1 MWNTYNYQEKKGVH
15 LAFQRMFV
23 LDTCTQNK
31 REKMAESKL
40 CFEEMGRK
48 KRAKK
53 AEGQREKRKYRREE
67 KKNKVAEYELRQKT
81 AKKGAQ
87 GRVEGGHTMTD
98 GLYFDCFGDLLLGH
112 GQHRLTADFR
122 LEQRVHKSR
131 LSKATLSC
139 KQKPN
144 QRINQILHH

>member
-53 AEGQREKRKYRREE
+53 AEGQREENSKVQRDTKVVYRVVR
-67 KKNKVAEYELRQKT
+67 
-81 AKKGAQ
+81 
-87 GRVEGGHTMTD
+87 
-98 GLYFDCFGDLLLGH
+98 
-112 GQHRLTADFR
+112 
-122 LEQRVHKSR
+122 
-131 LSKATLSC
+131 
-139 KQKPN
+139 
-144 QRINQILHH
+144 